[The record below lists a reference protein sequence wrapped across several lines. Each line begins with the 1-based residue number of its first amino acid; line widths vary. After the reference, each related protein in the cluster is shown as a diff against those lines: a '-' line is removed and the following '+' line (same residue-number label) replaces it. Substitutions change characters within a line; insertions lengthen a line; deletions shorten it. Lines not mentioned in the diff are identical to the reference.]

1 MNNVGVINFIGM
13 MIILLCLMLKYFFF
27 MVKLLFSCM
36 YNRNN

>member
-13 MIILLCLMLKYFFF
+13 MIILCLMLKYFFF

-36 YNRNN
+36 YNENN

>member
-13 MIILLCLMLKYFFF
+13 MFILCLMLKYFFF

-36 YNRNN
+36 YNKNN